1 MSFMSGRQM
10 LHSSSFLLATLIACA
25 PRSLPPLTNPYEAPS
40 AVAVFAGCWRFI
52 PRSGHESHMPQA
64 LIVRLH
70 KTPADTF
77 RLYTLPALI
86 VRLHKTPADTFR
98 LYTLRLSVDTP
109 LSARDRFGRWG
120 LIAGSDQIFA
130 SWGDG
135 LTGLYLE
142 LTLEMDTLRGRASRT
157 TDFPTLPSGFAVKAT
172 RISCPNSL

>member
-40 AVAVFAGCWRFI
+40 AVAVFAGCWRFL

-77 RLYTLPALI
+77 RLYTL
-86 VRLHKTPADTFR
+86 RLT
-98 LYTLRLSVDTP
+98 VDTP